1 MFHVVDEEA
10 ELIVQIAEAKYLVH
24 FREHFPIYEE
34 LPHEIDMEAALNF
47 DKIVDQCI
55 AENKP
60 YPKPD
65 DYDERLY

>member
-10 ELIVQIAEAKYLVH
+10 ELIVDIAEAKYLIH
-24 FREHFPIYEE
+24 FREHFPIFEV
-34 LPHEIDMEAALNF
+34 LPDEIDMKAAVKF
-47 DKIVDQCI
+47 DAVVDKCI
-55 AENKP
+55 KENKK